1 MNSSRKPSAQPRRR
15 GFTLIEVLLVLA
27 ILGVIMALVVPQ
39 LLGSQQQANI
49 DATKVSMKGL
59 ETALKLYALD
69 HDGQM
74 PNTSDGLE
82 VLISDPGNDP
92 KWKKPYLDDTSGL
105 PKDAW
110 GNPFQYEYPGSNHPD
125 GLKADIWSWG
135 PDQQE
140 GTDDDIDNW
149 TVESEQ

>member
-1 MNSSRKPSAQPRRR
+1 MKSSRPLKIQHRRG

-39 LLGSQQQANI
+39 LLGTQQKSYI
-49 DATKVSMKGL
+49 DATKLSIKSL
-59 ETALKLYALD
+59 ENALKLYAVD
-69 HDGQM
+69 HGGTLPQ
-74 PNTSDGLE
+74 TGEGLE
-82 VLISDPGNDP
+82 VLIVNPGNDP
-92 KWKKPYLDDTSGL
+92 NWKKPYLDDTTSL

-110 GNPFQYEYPGSNHPD
+110 GNPFQYEYPGPNHPD

-135 PDQQE
+135 PDGQN

-149 TVESEQ
+149 TVETN